1 MIVLDQNIPTEER
14 KKLDEWGIRTRK
26 IGVDIGWAWM
36 SDEGHIIPLLHSLR
50 QPTFFTLDL
59 GFYRRKFCHPNYC
72 IVVLDISEIQV
83 AEFVRRFMR
92 HKDFNTK
99 AKRMGR
105 VVKITT
111 DGIYWW
117 EISATS
123 EKKLRW

>member
-1 MIVLDQNIPTEER
+1 MNILDEQIPDFQR
-14 KKLDEWGIRTRK
+14 LKLLEWGIHVRQ
-26 IGVDIGWAWM
+26 IGYDFGWGGM
-36 SDEGHIIPLLHSLR
+36 SDEEHIIPLLHSLR

-72 IVVLDISEIQV
+72 IVVLDISESQV

-105 VVKITT
+105 IVKITT

-117 EISATS
+117 EINATS

>member
-72 IVVLDISEIQV
+72 IVVLDISESQV

>member
-72 IVVLDISEIQV
+72 IVVLDISESQV

-105 VVKITT
+105 IVKITT